1 VTGRSRVAGVGGL
14 AMAIEQ
20 GLPAASGGASMT
32 AQLFDRLRD
41 DVLNGVLQPG
51 QKLKIE
57 TLREQYDVG
66 ASPVREALS
75 MLTAEGLV
83 QRLDQRGFRVT
94 EVSIG
99 AFEELLRTRC
109 WLEERALREAIANG
123 SNGWEESVLL
133 AHHRLTRTPRSEG
146 ASARSTQ
153 AWEQAHRRFHMALLA
168 ACRSQFLIGYCGQL
182 YDLNIRYRNL
192 AGAVAYP
199 SRDVAREHQAICD
212 ATLARDADRAVRLL
226 IDHYTATGDFLR
238 LSLNDM
244 AH

>member
-1 VTGRSRVAGVGGL
+1 
-14 AMAIEQ
+14 MNIEARTNTE
-20 GLPAASGGASMT
+20 PASAGGASMT
-32 AQLFDRLRD
+32 AQLFTRLRD

-57 TLREQYDVG
+57 TLRERYDVG

-94 EVSIG
+94 DISVS

-109 WLEERALREAIANG
+109 WLEERALRESIENG
-123 SNGWEESVLL
+123 SESWEESVLL
-133 AHHRLTRTPRSEG
+133 AHHRLSRTPRS
-146 ASARSTQ
+146 ASQNDHRSPV
-153 AWEQAHRRFHMALLA
+153 WEIAHRRFHMALLS

-192 AGAVAYP
+192 AGSVAYP
-199 SRDVAREHQAICD
+199 SRNVGQEHRNICD
-212 ATLARDADRAVRLL
+212 AALARDAHRAVALL
-226 IDHYTATGDFLR
+226 IDHYTSTGAFLKLR
-238 LSLNDM
+238 LSDM
-244 AH
+244 AAATPA

>member
-1 VTGRSRVAGVGGL
+1 MSPDSALQVAPTPAGGSS
-14 AMAIEQ
+14 I
-20 GLPAASGGASMT
+20 T
-32 AQLFDRLRD
+32 TQLFDRLRD

-94 EVSIG
+94 DVSVS

-109 WLEERALREAIANG
+109 WLEERALRESIDGG
-123 SNGWEESVLL
+123 SDHWEENVLL
-133 AHHRLTRTPRSEG
+133 AHHRLTRTPRSDG
-146 ASARSTQ
+146 QSDQSTPD
-153 AWEQAHRRFHMALLA
+153 WEKAHRLFHMSLLA

-192 AGAVAYP
+192 AGSVAYP
-199 SRDVAREHQAICD
+199 SRNVAQEHQNICD
-212 ATLARDADRAVRLL
+212 AALARDADRAVALL
-226 IDHYTATGDFLR
+226 IDHYTSTGEFLKLR
-238 LSLNDM
+238 LNEM
-244 AH
+244 AG

>member
-1 VTGRSRVAGVGGL
+1 
-14 AMAIEQ
+14 
-20 GLPAASGGASMT
+20 MT
-32 AQLFDRLRD
+32 AQLFGRLRD

-57 TLREQYDVG
+57 TLREQYEVG

-94 EVSIG
+94 DVSVS

-109 WLEERALREAIANG
+109 WLEERALRESIAN
-123 SNGWEESVLL
+123 SSEAWEEGVLL
-133 AHHRLTRTPRSEG
+133 AHHRLSRTPRSVG
-146 ASARSTQ
+146 PTDHSSPV
-153 AWEQAHRRFHMALLA
+153 WEAAHRRFHMALLS

-192 AGAVAYP
+192 AGSVAYP
-199 SRDVAREHQAICD
+199 SRNVAQEHQNICD
-212 ATLARDADRAVRLL
+212 ATLAHDADHAVTLL
-226 IDHYTATGDFLR
+226 IDHYTSTGDFLKLR
-238 LSLNDM
+238 LSDM
-244 AH
+244 AEQA

>member
-1 VTGRSRVAGVGGL
+1 MSADPALQAAPAPAGGSS
-14 AMAIEQ
+14 I
-20 GLPAASGGASMT
+20 T

-94 EVSIG
+94 DVSVS

-109 WLEERALREAIANG
+109 WLEERALRESIDAG
-123 SNGWEESVLL
+123 SDHWEENVLL
-133 AHHRLTRTPRSEG
+133 AHHRLTRTPRSDG
-146 ASARSTQ
+146 QSDRPTPV
-153 AWEQAHRRFHMALLA
+153 WEKAHRLFHMSLLA

-192 AGAVAYP
+192 AGSVAYP
-199 SRDVAREHQAICD
+199 SRNVAQEHQNICD
-212 ATLARDADRAVRLL
+212 AALARDADRAVAQL
-226 IDHYTATGDFLR
+226 IDHYTSTGEFLKLR
-238 LSLNDM
+238 LNEM
-244 AH
+244 AG

>member
-1 VTGRSRVAGVGGL
+1 MMVAEPALQTAPAGGSS
-14 AMAIEQ
+14 I
-20 GLPAASGGASMT
+20 T

-94 EVSIG
+94 DVSVS

-109 WLEERALREAIANG
+109 WLEERALRESIDSG
-123 SNGWEESVLL
+123 SDDWEENVLL
-133 AHHRLTRTPRSEG
+133 AHHRLTRTPRTEG
-146 ASARSTQ
+146 PSDLPSPT
-153 AWEQAHRRFHMALLA
+153 WEKAHRLFHMSLLA

-192 AGAVAYP
+192 AGSVAYP
-199 SRDVAREHQAICD
+199 SRNVAQEHQNICD
-212 ATLARDADRAVRLL
+212 AALARDADHAVELL
-226 IDHYTATGDFLR
+226 IDHYTGTGEFLKLR
-238 LSLNDM
+238 LNEM
-244 AH
+244 AG